1 MEWWE
6 WKKAGSPQNREN
18 DHFMRMKEARRCLR
32 SEQRREAARR
42 RDTKIE
48 SIMNAENDSKTFF
61 RLVKEQ
67 RKTSSNQTDSI
78 TVDGNTC
85 ETTYDV
91 CQGWATHFQKLATPL
106 QNDNFDEEYKELVDQ
121 DIQSIQSICEAADK
135 PIQTITQEEVKK
147 AFNKLK
153 NNKAMD
159 SMGLCSEHLKLGGQ
173 PVVEFVT
180 GMLNK

>member
-1 MEWWE
+1 MFDPANRPWTEEIYNAIKRCRMEWWE

-153 NNKAMD
+153 K
-159 SMGLCSEHLKLGGQ
+159 
-173 PVVEFVT
+173 
-180 GMLNK
+180 